1 MSAEKKM
8 KFNKQLENIKV
19 FEGGK
24 PIELV
29 VKEFGIDPNE
39 VIKLASNE
47 NPLGPSPKAV
57 RAIIDDLK
65 NLNRYPD
72 GNSYYLKE
80 SLSKHLGVETENI
93 FIGLGSNE
101 VLDIVSRAYLRPGK
115 NAVYSEKSFAVY
127 PIVVQ
132 LSGAE
137 HKVVKVKNNYYIDLN
152 AHIEAIDENTSV
164 VFLANPNNP
173 TGTAFS
179 KREFE
184 LFLKN
189 FPDDVLLVL
198 DEAYYEYAVGAGF
211 NIENGIE
218 YIYEKNIIVTRTF
231 SKIYG
236 LAGLRLGYA
245 VAKKEIIDDLNRIRQ
260 PFNVTRP
267 AQVAGVAALDDKMF
281 LKQSQVVNEEGKKYL
296 YDQFEKLGL
305 DYVPTYANF
314 ILVKV
319 GFPSREVFNRLLKK
333 GIIVRAMDGYGFPDH
348 IRVTIGTM
356 KENIAFIKNLKTVIS
371 ELKEE
376 AL

>member
-1 MSAEKKM
+1 MFSLPEH
-8 KFNKQLENIKV
+8 IRKV
-19 FEGGK
+19 KVYEPGK
-24 PIELV
+24 PEEELKRELGLSEIV
-29 VKEFGIDPNE
+29 
-39 VIKLASNE
+39 KLASNE
-47 NPLGPSPKAV
+47 NPLGPCPAAV
-57 RAIIDDLK
+57 RAIIEDLK

-80 SLSKHLGVETENI
+80 KLSRSLGVEPKNL
-93 FIGLGSNE
+93 FVGLGSNE
-101 VLDIVSRAYLRPGK
+101 ALDIISRAYLRPGF

-137 HKVVKVKNNYYIDLN
+137 HRVVKVKDNYYMDLK
-152 AHIEAIDENTSV
+152 AHLDAIDERTAV

-173 TGTAFS
+173 TGTAFTR
-179 KREFE
+179 REFE
-184 LFLKN
+184 AFLRD

-211 NIENGIE
+211 DVPNGVE
-218 YIYEKNIIVTRTF
+218 YIYEKNLVVTRTF

-245 VAKKEIIDDLNRIRQ
+245 VAREEIIRDMNRIRQ

-267 AQVAGVAALDDKMF
+267 AQVGGAAALDDRAFIKH
-281 LKQSQVVNEEGKKYL
+281 SQVVNEEGKKYL
-296 YDQFEKLGL
+296 YKEFEKLGL
-305 DYVPTYANF
+305 EYVPTCANF

-333 GIIVRAMDGYGFPDH
+333 GVIVRAMDGYGFPEH
-348 IRVTIGTM
+348 IRVTVGTM
-356 KENIAFIKNLKTVIS
+356 RENIIFINKLREVLS
-371 ELKEE
+371 ELREE
-376 AL
+376 VK

>member
-1 MSAEKKM
+1 MFS
-8 KFNKQLENIKV
+8 LPDYISKV
-19 FEGGK
+19 QVYEPGK
-24 PIELV
+24 PVEEIE
-29 VKEFGIDPNE
+29 KEFGLNE

-179 KREFE
+179 KEEFE

-333 GIIVRAMDGYGFPDH
+333 GIIVRAMDSYGFPDH